1 MGRHEIDGGEDAPA
15 MTQVLPDFSD
25 DDARAEA
32 AVLENPYVG
41 AIGRAL
47 AALDRVIVLVCSLAL
62 VVGSLILSYSVVV
75 RYLFHTATYWQDEAS
90 VFLIVGA
97 TFLSAAHVQSR
108 RGHVGIEALAELLSP
123 AANRIR
129 FVLVDILSLAFCAFF
144 AWKSWALF
152 HEAWVDG
159 QVSSS
164 TWGPPLWV
172 PYSLMSAGMTLLS
185 IQIALQIAATLTGGH
200 RR

>member
-1 MGRHEIDGGEDAPA
+1 

-25 DDARAEA
+25 DDARAEVDVA
-32 AVLENPYVG
+32 GNPYVG
-41 AIGRAL
+41 ALARAL
-47 AALDRVIVLVCSLAL
+47 AALDRVIVVVCSLAL
-62 VVGSLILSYSVVV
+62 VAASVILSYSVIV

-108 RGHVGIEALAELLSP
+108 RGHVGIEAVVELLSP
-123 AANRIR
+123 RANRAR
-129 FVLVDILSLAFCAFF
+129 FILVDFASLAFCAFF
-144 AWKSWALF
+144 AWKSWTLF

-164 TWGPPLWV
+164 TWGPPLWL

-185 IQIALQIAATLTGGH
+185 LQIALQIAAALTDG
-200 RR
+200 RRS